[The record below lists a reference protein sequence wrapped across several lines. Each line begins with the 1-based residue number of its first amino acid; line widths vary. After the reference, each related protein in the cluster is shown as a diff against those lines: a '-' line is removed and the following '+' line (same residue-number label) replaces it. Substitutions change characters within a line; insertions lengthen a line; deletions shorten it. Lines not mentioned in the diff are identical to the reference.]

1 MMARAL
7 SWLLLK
13 SRSAWWRV
21 VYRGYRSRYTIG
33 RTFRFNGAMINLH
46 GDGRIELGGNS
57 YIGEFSSI
65 QACAGHSV
73 VIGQHCA
80 ISHNVRIYTASNV
93 ADADLRLGPPP
104 TIEGSV
110 RIGDGVWI
118 GTNVF
123 IGPGVEIGSNVV
135 VGANAVVTRS
145 IPADEIWGGVPAR
158 LLRRKDTARHQDRH
172 AALRQRDH

>member
-7 SWLLLK
+7 GWLLLK
-13 SRSAWWRV
+13 SRSAWWRA
-21 VYRGYRSRYTIG
+21 VYRGYRSRYAIG
-33 RTFRFNGAMINLH
+33 RTFRFNGAMINLY
-46 GDGRIELGGNS
+46 GDGRIELGEHS

-73 VIGQHCA
+73 AVGRHCA
-80 ISHNVRIYTASNV
+80 ISHNVRIYTSTTL
-93 ADADLRLGPPP
+93 ADADMRLGPPP

-123 IGPGVEIGSNVV
+123 IGPGVAIGSNVV

-158 LLRRKDTARHQDRH
+158 LLRRKDPARQHDRH
-172 AALRQRDH
+172 AA